1 MFKSRSLEFVSVL
14 KLILEFFFLFFF
26 FVKNDYL
33 YTYINKASLSYKNWN
48 KMFEGAGQ
56 ILSNLKVY
64 KALVMHF

>member
-14 KLILEFFFLFFF
+14 KLILEFFF

-64 KALVMHF
+64 KALVMQF

>member
-14 KLILEFFFLFFF
+14 KLILEFFFCFF